1 MLQYML
7 EKFQDTH
14 NARRNGSSLETDL
27 PKPFIQWVGGK
38 REMLDQYKE
47 FFPKKI
53 ETYFE
58 PFLGGGAVF
67 FHLLPKKAFLSD
79 INDELLITY
88 EAVRDT
94 PEETINIL
102 RLLKN
107 KHSKDLYMTIRKI
120 DRELDIMKD
129 LEKCEVAARFIYLN
143 QAGFNG
149 LYRVNKKGQF
159 NVPIGSSLNR
169 LICDEH
175 TIRIASKVLKNI
187 NIECVDFQAALEKA
201 KKGDFVYLDPPYYPI
216 AKYSDFNRYTKEKFY
231 KHDQERLK
239 KVFDKLSSHGVMV
252 MLSNSAARFIRDLY
266 KDYKTI
272 EVKSSRTLNSRKE
285 LRGKVTEL
293 LILNY

>member
-143 QAGFNG
+143 QAG
-149 LYRVNKKGQF
+149 
-159 NVPIGSSLNR
+159 
-169 LICDEH
+169 
-175 TIRIASKVLKNI
+175 
-187 NIECVDFQAALEKA
+187 
-201 KKGDFVYLDPPYYPI
+201 
-216 AKYSDFNRYTKEKFY
+216 
-231 KHDQERLK
+231 
-239 KVFDKLSSHGVMV
+239 
-252 MLSNSAARFIRDLY
+252 
-266 KDYKTI
+266 
-272 EVKSSRTLNSRKE
+272 
-285 LRGKVTEL
+285 
-293 LILNY
+293 